1 MLARQSQMA
10 RRFTITLG
18 GKMNYCID
26 GHDYMEIKSQF
37 ERERMTEPCDIAE
50 GVYAL
55 VDDDSPSESPIY
67 FRSIDGAVS
76 WAEGS
81 YPYCNG
87 NWSVYKV
94 GAKVL

>member
-1 MLARQSQMA
+1 
-10 RRFTITLG
+10 
-18 GKMNYCID
+18 MNYCID
-26 GHDYMEIKSQF
+26 GHDHMEIKSQF
-37 ERERMTEPCDIAE
+37 EQERMTEPCDIAE

-67 FRSIDGAVS
+67 FRSIEGVVS

-87 NWSVYKV
+87 NWSAYKV
-94 GAKVL
+94 GTKVL